1 MNTLDHAGRFAM
13 LRGHLLE
20 TPPGRFDVA
29 CADGTLWVTLDND
42 PRDFVL
48 DPGDTLRVEPRHRV
62 LVHALDDSVLVLRE
76 VQPERPSLLPRLGWF
91 GATLHAHPQPA

>member
-20 TPPGRFDVA
+20 TPPGRGFDLG
-29 CADGTLWVTLDND
+29 CAGGTLWVTLDHD

-48 DPGDTLRVEPRHRV
+48 DAGDTLRVEPRHRV

-76 VQPERPSLLPRLGWF
+76 VPTARPLLRPG
-91 GATLHAHPQPA
+91 